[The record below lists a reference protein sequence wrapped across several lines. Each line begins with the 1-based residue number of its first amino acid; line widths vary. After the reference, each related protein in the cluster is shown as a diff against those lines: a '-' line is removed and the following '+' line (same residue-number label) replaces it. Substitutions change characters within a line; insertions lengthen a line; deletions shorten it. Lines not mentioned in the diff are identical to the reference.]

1 MPRKTKDEYTTR
13 QKRSQ
18 QKNNKDKQTPYS
30 QKHIRIHMQII
41 EKKKETN
48 VDKQQE
54 ISDEAKSRKKKK
66 K

>member
-13 QKRSQ
+13 QKRSHE
-18 QKNNKDKQTPYS
+18 KNNKDKQNPYS

-48 VDKQQE
+48 LDKQQE